1 VTYDSTTRTASLRPN
16 SALGQSLSYSVSV
29 SGAKDLAGNQM
40 ASPQAWSFMTAPA
53 TAIWSA
59 SAAPASPA
67 TPDPQPIEVG
77 VKFRSDT
84 AGYIMGVRFY
94 KGATNTGTHVG
105 NLWTSTGTPLGTA
118 TFSNETATGWQQ
130 VLFPQPVQ
138 IAANT
143 TYVASYHTNAGNYA
157 SSSGGLAVA
166 VDNAPLHA
174 LASGADGPNGLFL
187 YTATSAFPTQTFAST
202 NYWVD
207 VLFSTVLV
215 DTVPPTLVA
224 QTPAPNAT
232 KVSPSVPLRVTFS
245 EPVQA
250 TSISFVLKDPTN
262 AVVPATLTYDNASRV
277 ATLRPNAPLA
287 MGTTYT
293 ASVSGAADTANN
305 AMAPV
310 SWSFST
316 PKCPCSVWDGT
327 ATPGNPLAND
337 TQPVE
342 VGTKFRSDLN
352 GYVSGVQ
359 FYKGAGNSGPHS
371 VSLWTSTGTL
381 VASTSSANESASGW
395 QKVLFPSPVQISANT
410 TYVVSYH
417 STTGYAADGGFFGSS
432 GVDSGVLHA
441 LANGVDGPNGVFV
454 YSAASAFPNQT
465 FNATNYWVDVLFDA
479 SLSDTVPP
487 TLVAQ
492 TPGPNATKV
501 SPGVPVTATFSE
513 PVQGTSISFVLKDPT
528 NAVVPAT
535 LTYDNASRA
544 ATLQPN
550 ALLSQGTLYTAT
562 LSGAADQAG
571 NVIAPTTW
579 SFTTVSCPCSIWS
592 STATP
597 GTPAANDGQPIEVG
611 VKFRADSPGYIT
623 GIRFYKGTTNTGT
636 HVGNLW
642 SNTGALLASA
652 TFTAETASGWQT
664 VTFASPVQV
673 QANTTYIASYH
684 TDVGNYAADGGS
696 FEVGVDNAPLH
707 ALANGVDGPNGMFVY
722 SATSAFPNQSFN
734 STNYWVDVVFNVTLP

>member
-1 VTYDSTTRTASLRPN
+1 
-16 SALGQSLSYSVSV
+16 
-29 SGAKDLAGNQM
+29 
-40 ASPQAWSFMTAPA
+40 
-53 TAIWSA
+53 
-59 SAAPASPA
+59 
-67 TPDPQPIEVG
+67 
-77 VKFRSDT
+77 
-84 AGYIMGVRFY
+84 
-94 KGATNTGTHVG
+94 
-105 NLWTSTGTPLGTA
+105 
-118 TFSNETATGWQQ
+118 
-130 VLFPQPVQ
+130 
-138 IAANT
+138 
-143 TYVASYHTNAGNYA
+143 
-157 SSSGGLAVA
+157 
-166 VDNAPLHA
+166 
-174 LASGADGPNGLFL
+174 
-187 YTATSAFPTQTFAST
+187 
-202 NYWVD
+202 
-207 VLFSTVLV
+207 
-215 DTVPPTLVA
+215 
-224 QTPAPNAT
+224 
-232 KVSPSVPLRVTFS
+232 
-245 EPVQA
+245 
-250 TSISFVLKDPTN
+250 
-262 AVVPATLTYDNASRV
+262 
-277 ATLRPNAPLA
+277 

-696 FEVGVDNAPLH
+696 FEDGVDNAPLH